1 MLLRPLGRR
10 HEVDHLVVSVVPEVH
25 LIIIVHLEDPLPL
38 VLGEVG
44 GAVHGAAVANDQ
56 AVAGLGPR
64 QAEVRVLQLKHGL
77 QEVGLELKPLGLSQ
91 QSETYLMYKSM
102 LDKKNYMTKSTPPL
116 RRIVAV
122 SGTLNTRHPRDSKK
136 VASLF

>member
-1 MLLRPLGRR
+1 MELQDPVPVLLGQ
-10 HEVDHLVVSVVPEVH
+10 
-25 LIIIVHLEDPLPL
+25 
-38 VLGEVG
+38 VG

-102 LDKKNYMTKSTPPL
+102 LDKKTT
-116 RRIVAV
+116 
-122 SGTLNTRHPRDSKK
+122 
-136 VASLF
+136 